1 MLSHTFLSVM
11 EPALPSSEAYIERRA
26 WIAILSTG
34 NFQWLIMECCIVAGR
49 LSRQLSRAEEL
60 CGPWVTWLSLRTA
73 DAHEGDD
80 KQEWVSQDPE
90 SQV

>member
-1 MLSHTFLSVM
+1 
-11 EPALPSSEAYIERRA
+11 
-26 WIAILSTG
+26 
-34 NFQWLIMECCIVAGR
+34 MECRIIAGR

-80 KQEWVSQDPE
+80 KQEWVSKDSE